1 MCCRIARFRGAER
14 VIGIDLVP
22 ERLDL
27 ARRYEIET
35 VHVEEVEDVPERVRE
50 LTDGRGPDAV
60 IDAVGMEAHGAPVA
74 EFMQKAT
81 ALLPDRV
88 GAAVAGR
95 IRIDRLSGSTGY
107 PC

>member
-22 ERLDL
+22 ERPDL